1 MIYGV
6 HSLIYTRQAEAVRA
20 FLRDVLGWPHVD
32 AGGGWLIF
40 AMPPAE
46 VGVHPTDGDGMHELY
61 LLCDD
66 LDETMAE
73 LSAKGVEFTG
83 GVHDE
88 DWGRSTM
95 IKLPKGGGELGI
107 YQPKHPLALTRDLG

>member
-6 HSLIYTRQAEAVRA
+6 HALIYTRQAEAVRA
-20 FLRDVLGWPHVD
+20 FLRDVLGWSHVD
-32 AGGGWLIF
+32 IGGGWLIF

-46 VGVHPTDGDGMHELY
+46 VGVHPTGGDGAHELW
-61 LLCDD
+61 LMCDD

-73 LSAKGVEFTG
+73 LAARGVEFTG

-88 DWGRSTM
+88 DFGRSAT
-95 IKLPKGGGELGI
+95 IKLPEDGGKLGI
-107 YQPKHPLALTRDLG
+107 YQPKHPIALERG

>member
-6 HSLIYTRQAEAVRA
+6 HALIYTQQAEAVRA
-20 FLRDVLGWPHVD
+20 FLRDVLGWSHVD
-32 AGGGWLIF
+32 AGHGWLIF

-46 VGVHPTDGDGMHELY
+46 VGVHPTDGDGVHELY

-73 LSAKGVEFTG
+73 LTAKGVEFTG
-83 GVHDE
+83 GVHDL
-88 DWGRSTM
+88 DFGRTAT
-95 IKLPKGGGELGI
+95 IKLPADGGTLGI
-107 YQPKHPLALTRDLG
+107 YQAKHPLAIERA